1 MSTNPDIQPP
11 APVLLPPITER
22 GLIGWLHANLFSNKF
37 NTVLTIVVGIILGSA
52 MWFGLKWLLLES
64 DWTVIGTLGGR
75 FIIGTY
81 NTEAACPGQ
90 DCFWRPQAAL
100 MLVTMLLGMAWVVAG
115 GGLTKRFAIG
125 IVGVLAAFSL
135 LPYSLDTMGMDV
147 RLLLLANIPALAVG
161 WALARYTPL
170 GSTRRL
176 AILAVGVFG
185 VTLVL
190 LRGVEGVPGLQPV
203 SVIHWGGLMLNL
215 ILAVAG
221 IAISFPIGVALA
233 LGRRGNLPVVKLL
246 CVAFI
251 EIFRGVPLITL
262 LFMSQTLVPLAFP
275 RDFPQNSLFRAAI
288 VITLFSAAY
297 MAENIRGGLQAV
309 HRGQAE
315 AASSLGLPNWQITMF
330 ITLPQAIRNVIP
342 AIVGQFI
349 SLFKDTT
356 LVYIIGMLDVVEIG
370 RAYIQGNP
378 EFIPSAKELFIF
390 LAFVFWIFT
399 YNMSYVS
406 RRIERNLRVGER

>member
-1 MSTNPDIQPP
+1 M
-11 APVLLPPITER
+11 
-22 GLIGWLHANLFSNKF
+22 IGWLHANLFSNKF
-37 NTVLTIVVGIILGSA
+37 NTVLTISVGIILGSA
-52 MWFGLKWLLLES
+52 TWFGLKWLLLES
-64 DWTVIGTLGGR
+64 DWTVIPTLGGR

-100 MLVTMLLGMAWVVAG
+100 MLVTMLFGMAWVVAG

-125 IVGVLAAFSL
+125 IVVVLAAFSL

-170 GSTRRL
+170 GATRWL
-176 AILAVGVFG
+176 AILAVLSFAI
-185 VTLVL
+185 TLVL
-190 LRGVEGVPGLQPV
+190 LRGLPGVPGLQPV

-215 ILAVAG
+215 LLAVAG
-221 IAISFPIGVALA
+221 IVISFPIGIALA

-275 RDFPQNSLFRAAI
+275 EDFPQNSLFRAAI

-297 MAENIRGGLQAV
+297 MAENIRGGLQAI

-315 AASSLGLPNWQITMF
+315 AAASLGLPNWQITMF

-349 SLFKDTT
+349 SLFKDTS

-378 EFIPSAKELFIF
+378 ELIPSAKELFIF

-406 RRIERNLRVGER
+406 RRIEQNLGVGRR

>member
-1 MSTNPDIQPP
+1 M
-11 APVLLPPITER
+11 
-22 GLIGWLHANLFSNKF
+22 IGWLHANLFSNKF
-37 NTVLTIVVGIILGSA
+37 NTALTISVGIILGSA
-52 MWFGLKWLLLES
+52 TWFGLKWLLLES
-64 DWTVIGTLGGR
+64 DWTVIPTLGGR

-100 MLVTMLLGMAWVVAG
+100 MLVTMLFGMAWVVAG

-125 IVGVLAAFSL
+125 IVVVLAAFSL

-170 GSTRRL
+170 GTTRWL
-176 AILAVGVFG
+176 AILAVLSFAI
-185 VTLVL
+185 TLVL
-190 LRGVEGVPGLQPV
+190 LRGLPGVPGLQPV

-215 ILAVAG
+215 LLAVAG
-221 IAISFPIGVALA
+221 IVISFPIGVALA

-275 RDFPQNSLFRAAI
+275 EDFPQNSLFRAGI

-297 MAENIRGGLQAV
+297 MAENIRGGLQAI

-315 AASSLGLPNWQITMF
+315 AAASLGLPNWQITMF

-349 SLFKDTT
+349 SLFKDTS

-406 RRIERNLRVGER
+406 RRIEQNLGVGRR